1 MDLLRKT
8 SVGDLHMLDL
18 AVFFQGK
25 LRRTVYQI
33 PKPRVDLYPLDMRAP
48 SAYYSY
54 ATPPSTCLC
63 FVISHEIPTK

>member
-33 PKPRVDLYPLDMRAP
+33 SKPRVDLTRLTSERQALIITMQLLLDLPL
-48 SAYYSY
+48 
-54 ATPPSTCLC
+54 LC
-63 FVISHEIPTK
+63 NIP